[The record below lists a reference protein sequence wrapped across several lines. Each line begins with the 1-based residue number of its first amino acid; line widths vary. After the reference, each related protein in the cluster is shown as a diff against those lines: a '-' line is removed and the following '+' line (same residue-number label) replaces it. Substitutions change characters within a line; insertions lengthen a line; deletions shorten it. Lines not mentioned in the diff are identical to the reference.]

1 MKRQI
6 YKSLALLII
15 VLISSCESYQI
26 HGDLDGFWQVT
37 SIENKQTGEITHC
50 KGDTYYSFQ
59 RELVLIS
66 YVSSNIPTGQVKENY
81 IAYFSHEQ
89 DSIIMTDFRIYIDKN
104 APQAPISKLEKFGLY
119 DIYNTFFIEKLN
131 RSSLILNS
139 DKTRIVLTK
148 Y

>member
-1 MKRQI
+1 MKRQT

-15 VLISSCESYQI
+15 FLISSCESYQI

-66 YVSSNIPTGQVKENY
+66 YVSPNIPTGLTKENY

-119 DIYNTFFIEKLN
+119 EIYNKFQIEKLCKN
-131 RSSLILNS
+131 DLVLNT
-139 DKTRIVLTK
+139 DKVRIVMK
-148 Y
+148 KH

>member
-1 MKRQI
+1 MKKYTYI
-6 YKSLALLII
+6 LII
-15 VLISSCESYQI
+15 LLAGALATSCESYQI
-26 HGDLDGFWQVT
+26 NGNLDGFWQVK
-37 SIENKQTGEITHC
+37 SIENKQTGEVTHC
-50 KGDTYYSFQ
+50 KGDIYYSFQ
-59 RELVLIS
+59 RELILIS
-66 YVSSNIPTGQVKENY
+66 YVSPNIPTGQMKENY
-81 IAYFSHEQ
+81 VAYFSHEQ

-104 APQAPISKLEKFGLY
+104 APLAPISKLEKFGLY